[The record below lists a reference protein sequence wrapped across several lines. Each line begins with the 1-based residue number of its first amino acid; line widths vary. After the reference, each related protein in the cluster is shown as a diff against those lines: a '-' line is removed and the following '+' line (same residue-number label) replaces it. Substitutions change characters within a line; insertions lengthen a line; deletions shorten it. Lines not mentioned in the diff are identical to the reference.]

1 MKQQAQTYSSMQ
13 GIRALD
19 IMDEL
24 GLSEEIIAAARES
37 GHIPH
42 FLNGKYFGNTPL
54 SEEAVKRIT
63 EYEQRTGSLVYAV
76 SSDYLYG
83 YHFMSLLFV
92 SKYEE
97 DWLCDISSNGD
108 VHRVY
113 AYVYNLDYDELS
125 ETGSV
130 FLESINGSIK
140 RIG

>member
-1 MKQQAQTYSSMQ
+1 MKQQEQAYSAMQ

-42 FLNGKYFGNTPL
+42 FLNGKYLGNTPL
-54 SEEAVKRIT
+54 SEEVMQRIADYEKRS
-63 EYEQRTGSLVYAV
+63 GSLVYAV

-97 DWLCDISSNGD
+97 DWQHDIFSNGNL
-108 VHRVY
+108 HRVY
-113 AYVYNLDYDELS
+113 AYVYNLEHEELS

-130 FLESINGSIK
+130 FLESIDGSIK
-140 RIG
+140 RVG